1 MDSLK
6 TLIVVAVLGGVS
18 YAVYVSLNRNP
29 DPRANLEN
37 APPSPYSSAPAA
49 SIGTPANGQPP
60 TAGISSEAVAAAP
73 VASQAGYSAPLAG
86 NVDSVPVYRP
96 PAATVPETPPTADPL
111 GRTNQ
116 AGAGIESFMRT
127 IRAKLDEGKLAETHL
142 LLSPLFADPRLSPQ
156 QLQEVSDLLSQ
167 LAGTVIY
174 SQQHVLEPAY
184 TVQPGDTLE
193 RIAAGYNIPPR
204 LLSRINLIPDG
215 EQPPPGKQ
223 LKVLRGPFSAL
234 VYLQRYELVLMLGD
248 RYAGRIPIGI
258 GGDHLRLEGD
268 YEVRAK
274 TVNPAYYG
282 RDIFIAADDPNNP
295 LGELLVDLGN
305 QIGLHGTND
314 PNGLGRYGGRG
325 AIRLKNDDME
335 DLFRILSV
343 GSHVAIRR

>member
-29 DPRANLEN
+29 DRRANLED
-37 APPSPYSSAPAA
+37 APAYSPAPTA

-60 TAGISSEAVAAAP
+60 AAGMSSEARAAAP
-73 VASQAGYSAPLAG
+73 MASQAGYSAPPAG
-86 NVDSVPVYRP
+86 NAGSVPVYRSP
-96 PAATVPETPPTADPL
+96 TATVAGTPPTADPL
-111 GRTNQ
+111 GGISQ
-116 AGAGIESFMRT
+116 AGAEIESFMRT
-127 IRAKLDEGKLAETHL
+127 IRAKLDEGKLAEAHL
-142 LLSPLFADPRLSPQ
+142 LLSPLYANPRLSPRQ
-156 QLQEVSDLLSQ
+156 SQEINSLLSQ

-174 SQQHVLEPAY
+174 SQQHLLEPAY

-234 VYLQRYELVLMLGD
+234 VYLERYELVLMLGE
-248 RYAGRIPIGI
+248 RYAGRIFIGI
-258 GGDHLRLEGD
+258 GGDHARLEGD

-274 TVNPAYYG
+274 TVNPAYRG

-295 LGELLVDLGN
+295 LGELLIDLGN

>member
-29 DPRANLEN
+29 DPRANLED
-37 APPSPYSSAPAA
+37 APAFSAPAV
-49 SIGTPANGQPP
+49 SIGPAANGQP
-60 TAGISSEAVAAAP
+60 AAAP
-73 VASQAGYSAPLAG
+73 VASQAGYSAPPADKVG
-86 NVDSVPVYRP
+86 SVPDYR
-96 PAATVPETPPTADPL
+96 PPTADPL
-111 GRTNQ
+111 VGAARQ
-116 AGAGIESFMRT
+116 AGASQAGASRAGAGIESFMRT
-127 IRAKLDEGKLAETHL
+127 IRAKLDEDKLAEAHL
-142 LLSPLFADPRLSPQ
+142 LLSPLYADPRLSPQ
-156 QLQEVSDLLSQ
+156 QSQEVSSLLSQ

-174 SQQHVLEPAY
+174 SQQHLLEPAY

-193 RIAAGYNIPPR
+193 RIAAGYSIPPR

-234 VYLQRYELVLMLGD
+234 VYLGRYELVLVLGD
-248 RYAGRIPIGI
+248 RYAGRISIGI
-258 GGDHLRLEGD
+258 GGDHVSLEGD

-274 TVNPAYYG
+274 TVNPAYRG
-282 RDIFIAADDPNNP
+282 RDVFIAADDPNNP
-295 LGELLVDLGN
+295 LGELLIDLGN

-314 PNGLGRYGGRG
+314 PHGLGRYGGRG

-343 GSHVAIRR
+343 GSHVSIRR